1 MCFSILASQLNSDLL
16 KSDPDLSNDKGA
28 ESITGDRVFQVQ
40 VGLVVETI
48 PGIFIK
54 YIT

>member
-1 MCFSILASQLNSDLL
+1 MRHVSGMFIEETHKIRTWLV
-16 KSDPDLSNDKGA
+16 KGA

-40 VGLVVETI
+40 VGLVETI

-54 YIT
+54 YKNMIITC